1 MQERKNLMKNKS
13 KIAFL
18 TTILSLGLVLGACG
32 GSNNKSSSADV
43 GPDSSSNLPL
53 DSSSVLPSSSS
64 QAPAQSSSSRVPASS
79 SNQPAQS
86 SSSLVPASSSNQPAS
101 SSSNNPSSSSSMV
114 ASKHTVTFMVDDEV
128 VQTSQ
133 VDHGDYA
140 IYNGDTPTKA
150 STATKAYRF
159 KGWDQDLSKPVTGD
173 LVIHA
178 VFEEVEYASE
188 ILVDDFENYS
198 GAASLQED
206 GGWHAYGYDNATQT
220 WTTNTKAAVSI
231 GYNSVEANKSL
242 RFDSWENGVGY
253 KFVKNLEAGAFNKS
267 ANALKFRLMVPKINL
282 VRVLLKGKVTIG
294 GTEQLPSFSY
304 DIHPTSNEFVEYT
317 IPLADDNWV
326 LWDKPGQTIKTMAEW
341 MGIHEDDYLKF
352 LTSID
357 FFIQGDD
364 KSIGGNGYPYQA
376 YLDSI
381 KFVTLDEPKNTA
393 YEEIKKYDTYTGV
406 LNSGNTIRIDLGKD
420 GAATA
425 KLIDLEVPQTI
436 AGVYTLNDKEITFI
450 SADNGSTLTY
460 KGVLADGGKI
470 INFVSATG
478 NYASAAEGMNLGAVQ
493 VVEDF
498 ESFTESGVAYS
509 QQNYDEDAISGV
521 RGAFYGEHYTAAGS
535 SDFGGS
541 GWQLLPDGKE
551 INLVTDA
558 NNVHTGKN
566 SLSLKHFKSNA
577 VRYLQWD
584 LFKERG
590 ETRNIRGSKLGFW
603 VKGYVDLLT
612 IYAFRR
618 TKTSG
623 ADVFNKAGLDYADFN
638 IGTNVEEWTHIE
650 LDLDP
655 AFTYHGF
662 MIKIE
667 KDYQR
672 DSELF
677 VDDIEVYDASPY
689 ATYKAPEV
697 KKLPISISYMGKIN
711 DLVAA
716 QLFIRSETQ
725 VYLMIP
731 GFGET
736 VIRGT
741 YVYDEVD
748 LTMNFDE
755 VTYVASVS
763 EDMKT
768 FIFKSISGTGI
779 VANYLNNLSFK
790 MMDYAENAESYD
802 KDGTMYYQNNTNQN
816 NRSGARGAYYCEYT
830 WGSTSPVSGSGWGLM
845 GGDGAQLSLDTANA
859 MNGKQSL
866 KLRKSTAGKMRY
878 MQWGLFDGTAEAHTG
893 ASKFTIW
900 MRNPMDTATTLTV
913 MVYSVQKVVTA
924 NNTAENRVEKAITMA
939 ANQDWTEY
947 TLDLDLSKSY
957 YGFAIEIEK
966 GTETKYINIDQAY
979 YCNID
984 NDSYIH
990 YYAKKD
996 MVLNGNLNE
1005 NAASIKLDEGGK
1017 FTFTCAG
1024 LGANNVAGT
1033 FDFEM
1038 DYIEN
1043 IQVMTLNINST
1054 TIRCSYAVDQ
1064 DYKVTIAVLS
1074 VTGAMEAAIPVGATF
1089 VNQ

>member
-1 MQERKNLMKNKS
+1 MKNKT

-32 GSNNKSSSADV
+32 GAGNSASSSEV
-43 GPDSSSNLPL
+43 NPESSSSLPS
-53 DSSSVLPSSSS
+53 DSGSDAPISSSIAPSSSS
-64 QAPAQSSSSRVPASS
+64 LAPSSSSAAP
-79 SNQPAQS
+79 S
-86 SSSLVPASSSNQPAS
+86 SSSIAPSSSAS
-101 SSSNNPSSSSSMV
+101 QQSSSNNSSSSSPI
-114 ASKHTVTFMVDDEV
+114 SGKHRVTFVVDGTVVDTFEV
-128 VQTSQ
+128 NDGEVAVYS
-133 VDHGDYA
+133 GE
-140 IYNGDTPTKA
+140 TPTKA
-150 STATKAYRF
+150 SSGSKAYRF
-159 KGWDQDLSKPVTGD
+159 KGWDNDIDQPITQDTTFT
-173 LVIHA
+173 A
-178 VFEEVEYASE
+178 VFEETEYANE
-188 ILVDDFENYS
+188 IMVDDFENYS
-198 GAASLQED
+198 GPASLKD
-206 GGWHAYGYDNATQT
+206 AGWGAYGYDNATQT
-220 WTTNTKAAVSI
+220 WTTQTKASVSI
-231 GYNSVEANKSL
+231 GFNSVEGNKSL
-242 RFDSWENGVGY
+242 RFDAWENGVGY
-253 KFVKNLEAGAFNKS
+253 KFVKTLPAGAFTKS
-267 ANALKFRLMVPKINL
+267 ANGLRFRLMVPKMNK
-282 VRVLLKGKVTIG
+282 VRVFLKGKVTIG
-294 GTEQLPSFSY
+294 GKDQTPSFSY
-304 DIHPTSNEFVEYT
+304 DFHPNSNEFVEYT
-317 IPLADDNWV
+317 IPLADDGWA
-326 LWDKPGQTIKTMAEW
+326 LWDDPTKTIKTVAGW
-341 MGIHEDDYLKF
+341 MGVHEDDYLKY

-357 FFIQGDD
+357 FYIQGDD
-364 KSIGGNGYPYQA
+364 KSLGGNGFSYQA

-381 KFVTLDEPKNTA
+381 KFVTLDNPTNTQD
-393 YEEIKKYDTYTGV
+393 EIMQSYDRYTGKLANGTTV
-406 LNSGNTIRIDLGKD
+406 RIDLGAN
-420 GAATA
+420 GQATA

-436 AGVYTLNDKEITFI
+436 PGTYAVNGKEMTFT
-450 SADNGSTLTY
+450 SADNGASLTY
-460 KGVLADGGKI
+460 KGNLTDAGKVVK
-470 INFVSATG
+470 FASATG
-478 NYASAAEGMNLGAVQ
+478 SFATAVDDMDLTAVQ

-509 QQNYDEDAISGV
+509 QQNYDDTAGTGA
-521 RGAFYGEHYTAAGS
+521 RGAFYGEQYTGSGS
-535 SDFGGS
+535 SDWGGG
-541 GWQLLPDGKE
+541 GWQLLPDGDE
-551 INLVTDA
+551 INLITDA
-558 NNVHTGKN
+558 NNVHTGSKA
-566 SLSLKHFKSNA
+566 LSLKHLKNNA
-577 VRYLQWD
+577 ARYMQWD
-584 LFKERG
+584 LFKGRG
-590 ETRNIRGSKLGFW
+590 ETKNFRGSKMGLW
-603 VKGYVDLLT
+603 VKGFVDKLT
-612 IYAFRR
+612 VYAYSD
-618 TKTSG
+618 TTPTASELSNNSG
-623 ADVFNKAGLDYADFN
+623 FKKDEFNVDRNLN
-638 IGTNVEEWTHIE
+638 EWMHIE
-650 LDLDP
+650 VELNPLLV
-655 AFTYHGF
+655 YHGF

-667 KDYQR
+667 KDYQS
-672 DSELF
+672 DSQLYI
-677 VDDIEVYDASPY
+677 DDVEIYDANPY
-689 ATYKAPEV
+689 ATYQAPEV
-697 KKLPISISYMGKIN
+697 KKLPVSISYMGKIN

-741 YVYDEVD
+741 YAYDEVD
-748 LTMNFDE
+748 LTMTFDE

-768 FIFKSISGTGI
+768 FTFKSISGTGK

-802 KDGTMYYQNNTNQN
+802 KDGAMYYQNNTNQN

-830 WGSTSPVSGSGWGLM
+830 WSSTSPVSGSGWGLM

-859 MNGKQSL
+859 ISGKQSL

-878 MQWGLFDGTAEAHTG
+878 MQWALFDGTAEAHTG

-947 TLDLDLSKSY
+947 TLDLDSNKSY

-984 NDSYIH
+984 NDPYIH

-1033 FDFEM
+1033 FNFEM

-1043 IQVMTLNINST
+1043 IQVMTLNINGT

-1064 DYKVTIAVLS
+1064 DYNVTITVLS